1 MIRCLLDNN
10 DTVVDKFLSESVLE
24 MEYLEQKVATLIVTC
39 DYNQM
44 NGQGAV
50 RHRLQAGV
58 PLPPGAEAVARGAA
72 VLGPGPRP
80 GQRHLLP
87 RQSEVGWRLRIFSN
101 SKYLQCSGYHGPSQ
115 R

>member
-44 NGQGAV
+44 QWP
-50 RHRLQAGV
+50 RCC
-58 PLPPGAEAVARGAA
+58 PTPTPSWSPP
-72 VLGPGPRP
+72 
-80 GQRHLLP
+80 
-87 RQSEVGWRLRIFSN
+87 SSWS
-101 SKYLQCSGYHGPSQ
+101 
-115 R
+115 